1 MNKQRNLVLLHLP
14 VSGCSS
20 HVQLQV
26 FDNEALMNH
35 TQSETLTDNL
45 CHNKQRTGDLIKVR
59 RRFLWM

>member
-45 CHNKQRTGDLIKVR
+45 R
-59 RRFLWM
+59 RN